1 MIGSALDADWWVKRH
16 AETQRSLLHSVAM
29 VGVGERAAPTAG
41 ALAHGA
47 MPPLRGTMVSGAG
60 GR

>member
-1 MIGSALDADWWVKRH
+1 
-16 AETQRSLLHSVAM
+16 M

-41 ALAHGA
+41 ALAHGT

>member
-1 MIGSALDADWWVKRH
+1 
-16 AETQRSLLHSVAM
+16 M
-29 VGVGERAAPTAG
+29 VGVRERAAPTAG

-47 MPPLRGTMVSGAG
+47 MLPLLGTMVSGAG